1 MNMNTSLRV
10 AVVLLLGTTMQG
22 ALAAYSPT
30 SPVKIASETGTFTDQ
45 NITGTLEFN
54 VPVIENRII
63 KADVATPPSSQPYY
77 VVITLTGGATFAS
90 VANLSLKCD
99 YSADGVNPNLGRV
112 ATQDSPKATVGGT
125 VAGFRLAEGRLSG
138 NCVLTFGDP
147 SVKLA
152 SGNAKDYGIRV
163 DARHMDTY
171 DGKSATV
178 SGSLITFTQGMQ
190 ASITK
195 QGEVT
200 VDVSNPSLSKK
211 FLVKGTVSGWAN
223 TVVTAVARLGTIAYT
238 AVSEVKTVAVGTS
251 PAANTYLDSFTLTV
265 SGSPLAAVQQSAASG
280 STSAGIYLSS
290 DLCNTSANATNTNGG
305 ALAYASGNQVTFV
318 GVKAGAFNVTNGLS
332 VCMIGNDT
340 STIDRGVVAFSISSV
355 KPVNSSM
362 VPNLDM
368 VDTTL
373 TKVVKNGTS
382 LKVLNIPSPDAG
394 LDQAALRFYNMGTTP
409 GKVLG
414 TLYGQ
419 GDANNVGGGEA
430 MGSNVTLI
438 ESLAPNAV
446 KVIPGTEVGRLF
458 GKTTWTGRA
467 WLQIESEIKG
477 LRVQALVRTI
487 VGGQQVLT
495 NMSDR
500 VMLDGETNQ
509 RTEE

>member
-1 MNMNTSLRV
+1 
-10 AVVLLLGTTMQG
+10 
-22 ALAAYSPT
+22 
-30 SPVKIASETGTFTDQ
+30 
-45 NITGTLEFN
+45 
-54 VPVIENRII
+54 
-63 KADVATPPSSQPYY
+63 
-77 VVITLTGGATFAS
+77 
-90 VANLSLKCD
+90 
-99 YSADGVNPNLGRV
+99 
-112 ATQDSPKATVGGT
+112 
-125 VAGFRLAEGRLSG
+125 
-138 NCVLTFGDP
+138 
-147 SVKLA
+147 
-152 SGNAKDYGIRV
+152 
-163 DARHMDTY
+163 
-171 DGKSATV
+171 
-178 SGSLITFTQGMQ
+178 LITFTQGMQ
-190 ASITK
+190 ASIIK

-211 FLVKGTVSGWAN
+211 FLVKGTVSGWAA

-238 AVSEVKTVAVGTS
+238 AVSEVKTVAMGA

-290 DLCNTSANATNTNGG
+290 DLCDTSAAGG

-318 GVKAGAFNVTNGLS
+318 GVKAAAFNATNGLS

-355 KPVNSSM
+355 KPIGTS

-382 LKVLNIPSPDAG
+382 LKVLNIPSPDAS
-394 LDQAALRFYNMGTTP
+394 LDKAALRFYNMGTTS

-419 GDANNVGGGEA
+419 GEKDTNVGGGEA

-446 KVIPGTEVGRLF
+446 KVISGAEIGRLF

-467 WLQIESEIKG
+467 WLQIDSEIKG
-477 LRVQALVRTI
+477 LRVQALVRTN
-487 VGGQQVLT
+487 VGGQDVLT

-500 VMLDGETNQ
+500 VMLDGEVSQ
-509 RTEE
+509 RSEE